1 MPTKCFTKA
10 TKTGKKYTACVDT
23 KTFKKKGVKGDAKS
37 KKPTAKGVMVVRKKR
52 KIKQRYKTKRLTEMA
67 KKSTIKAPLT
77 KSKPK
82 PKMPSVSRLEKWGEK
97 LGKGILRYKGEN
109 NWTTLYN
116 NYVADA
122 FTKSGREKQTNR
134 VEQVNKLKKTLIA
147 RVKAGKLK
155 IPTNRGDGGINDALK
170 EELYA
175 LHSGRPRIVNGRRRK
190 PLPLRQ
196 DFIESAKFPP
206 EPRRALTDRSW
217 S

>member
-1 MPTKCFTKA
+1 M
-10 TKTGKKYTACVDT
+10 
-23 KTFKKKGVKGDAKS
+23 
-37 KKPTAKGVMVVRKKR
+37 RR
-52 KIKQRYKTKRLTEMA
+52 
-67 KKSTIKAPLT
+67 
-77 KSKPK
+77 
-82 PKMPSVSRLEKWGEK
+82 
-97 LGKGILRYKGEN
+97 KGEN
-109 NWTTLYN
+109 NWTTLYD
-116 NYVADA
+116 NYVRNA
-122 FTKSGREKQTNR
+122 FTASGREKQTNR
-134 VEQVNKLKKTLIA
+134 VEQENKLKKTLIA

-155 IPTNRGDGGINDALK
+155 IPTNRGDGGIEDALE